1 MRGVVLLVVWNA
13 RHNNYNWPKT
23 NGKEMRKKRR
33 EKTHTHTPKIIHTH
47 LYNRI
52 DRWHTNKCIKIS
64 DPFQTTKNESKEENN
79 QISFPVV
86 CFLSF

>member
-33 EKTHTHTPKIIHTH
+33 EKTHTPKIIHTH
-47 LYNRI
+47 THIYI
-52 DRWHTNKCIKIS
+52 IG
-64 DPFQTTKNESKEENN
+64 
-79 QISFPVV
+79 
-86 CFLSF
+86 